1 MSQVYPA
8 FEDFGLDFTDDLK
21 DFFEY
26 LVYRQTDSVT
36 HMNYKRFFEI
46 FEEGYLL
53 DESPY
58 EQDLSSA
65 ASRDSL
71 KQASEVESPAHA
83 HRPLK
88 PRDDQS

>member
-1 MSQVYPA
+1 MSD
-8 FEDFGLDFTDDLK
+8 ELR

-26 LVYRQTDSVT
+26 LVYRQSDTVT

-58 EQDLSSA
+58 EGDAVLGELPA
-65 ASRDSL
+65 EDSRDSL
-71 KQASEVESPAHA
+71 
-83 HRPLK
+83 R
-88 PRDDQS
+88 

>member
-1 MSQVYPA
+1 MND
-8 FEDFGLDFTDDLK
+8 ELR

-26 LVYRQTDSVT
+26 LVYRQSDTVT

-58 EQDLSSA
+58 EGDAVLGELPA
-65 ASRDSL
+65 EDSRDSL
-71 KQASEVESPAHA
+71 
-83 HRPLK
+83 R
-88 PRDDQS
+88 